1 MSSPSV
7 SSVAVV
13 FIECIF
19 CSFSQCALRCTLG
32 WLVFQIRTS
41 SSIHVRI
48 TECCTP
54 NRHWKTAGAPLFRFV
69 FRFAG
74 LKPDP
79 NFTGR
84 HLFWLGLR
92 VVDFIHT
99 FYSRAVIQ
107 RQIDVS
113 PAVMEYGLARKD
125 CGLSTYK
132 PWTEQAGGLDSIL
145 HEAAQDFEVF

>member
-1 MSSPSV
+1 LLFSYWLFGL
-7 SSVAVV
+7 ADFVV
-13 FIECIF
+13 FLGNGEYA
-19 CSFSQCALRCTLG
+19 ALQTGIGRPRELLFLDLYFG
-32 WLVFQIRTS
+32 LLAS
-41 SSIHVRI
+41 SR
-48 TECCTP
+48 
-54 NRHWKTAGAPLFRFV
+54 
-69 FRFAG
+69 
-74 LKPDP
+74 DP

-132 PWTEQAGGLDSIL
+132 P
-145 HEAAQDFEVF
+145 

>member
-1 MSSPSV
+1 MCRTPFSVLSPSV
-7 SSVAVV
+7 HFGVHWV
-13 FIECIF
+13 
-19 CSFSQCALRCTLG
+19 G
-32 WLVFQIRTS
+32 WFFKYA
-41 SSIHVRI
+41 
-48 TECCTP
+48 
-54 NRHWKTAGAPLFRFV
+54 RHPLFMF
-69 FRFAG
+69 G
-74 LKPDP
+74 LRNAALQTGIGRPRELLFLDLYFGLLASSRDP

-113 PAVMEYGLARKD
+113 PAVMEYGLAKKR
-125 CGLSTYK
+125 LWLEHIQTVNRR
-132 PWTEQAGGLDSIL
+132 GLDSIL

>member
-1 MSSPSV
+1 LQLYLLNAFSVLSPSV
-7 SSVAVV
+7 HFGVQWV
-13 FIECIF
+13 
-19 CSFSQCALRCTLG
+19 G
-32 WLVFQIRTS
+32 WFFKY
-41 SSIHVRI
+41 VR
-48 TECCTP
+48 
-54 NRHWKTAGAPLFRFV
+54 HPLFMF
-69 FRFAG
+69 G
-74 LKPDP
+74 LRNAALQTGIGRPRELLFLDLYFGLLASSRDP

-113 PAVMEYGLARKD
+113 PAVMEYGLAKKD

-132 PWTEQAGGLDSIL
+132 P
-145 HEAAQDFEVF
+145 